1 MVRDWQRRHPSIA
14 LSLRQELPI
23 ELGPSITLTIYR
35 VVQEGLINALRH
47 AQASR
52 VDIAVHCDA
61 RRITATVTDDGIGLA
76 AEWARPGHF
85 GLRGLADRVRQLG
98 GTFDIGSQDGRGVR
112 LSRRHSLERPDMI
125 RVLLVDDHAV
135 VRMGFRLLLQSVA
148 EMSVVGE
155 ADSGEAACRLYLE
168 LKPDVVVM
176 DLAMPGMG
184 GLDALRR
191 IRARHAQAQVL
202 TLSAHDDPMHARR
215 ALQEGALGFLSKRS
229 APEALLEAVAV
240 VAAGRRYLDPAL
252 AQKLAL
258 AEFDGAAK
266 SPVERLS
273 EREFEVFVRLAGG
286 ATVQRIATDLNLSAS
301 TIGTHLYNIKQ
312 KLGVVNQSELTL
324 IAIRHGLIDA

>member
-1 MVRDWQRRHPSIA
+1 V
-14 LSLRQELPI
+14 
-23 ELGPSITLTIYR
+23 
-35 VVQEGLINALRH
+35 
-47 AQASR
+47 
-52 VDIAVHCDA
+52 
-61 RRITATVTDDGIGLA
+61 
-76 AEWARPGHF
+76 
-85 GLRGLADRVRQLG
+85 
-98 GTFDIGSQDGRGVR
+98 
-112 LSRRHSLERPDMI
+112 I

-148 EMSVVGE
+148 EMSVIAE
-155 ADSGEAACRLYLE
+155 AESGEAACQLYLE
-168 LKPDVVVM
+168 HSPDVVVM

-184 GLDALRR
+184 GLEALRR

-229 APEALLEAVAV
+229 APEALLEAVTV
-240 VAAGRRYLDPAL
+240 VAAGRRYLDPVL

-266 SPVERLS
+266 SPVDRLS

-286 ATVQRIATDLNLSAS
+286 ATVQRIASDLNLSAS

-312 KLGVVNQSELTL
+312 KLSVVNQSELTL